1 MAYFI
6 IETEEQLQD
15 LEPQEDSFVE
25 VILGNNLYHPKLN
38 SMIGVYYRTADK
50 GYILPIT
57 HSETFSL
64 PVDSIKSFL
73 SQHRRLYCFD
83 QKLTSYFLDTANM
96 VDVGFSIMNEENKLP
111 EIDADPLVYK
121 EFYRKYAHG
130 PQLNRLIPIVK
141 VYERSENLYQV
152 FAPYIGKGIGWESFT
167 HEMINAYKKVEEV
180 GVAIDPLKFEDFFQL
195 PNTRYSISKDNRIYS
210 YYNMYNLTSRPTNA
224 FNGINFLALNKED
237 GSRESFIPTNSMLI
251 ELDFEA
257 YHLKLIANIAQ
268 EYTDATESIHKLLA
282 REYFKKEDI
291 SEEEYKQAKDI
302 SFKQMYGGI
311 SEEYLHIP
319 FYKKIARMQDN
330 LWEQYNHQN
339 GLYLPT
345 GRFLKKSENLY
356 KQKIFNYYIQNLETC
371 SNVDLLTEIQKELES
386 YKSKVILVVY
396 DAFLVDLHPEDGK
409 IFIQKIKEIINKQ
422 GLTAQF
428 KYGSSYNS
436 LKKAQ
441 I

>member
-6 IETEEQLQD
+6 IETEEQLQE

-38 SMIGVYYRTADK
+38 SMIGVYYRTEEK

-64 PVDSIKSFL
+64 SVDSVKSFL

-83 QKLTSYFLDTANM
+83 QKLTSYFLDTTNM
-96 VDVGFSIMNEENKLP
+96 VDVGFAVMNKENKLP

-141 VYERSENLYQV
+141 VYERSENIYKV
-152 FAPYIGKGIGWESFT
+152 FAPYLKDCTGWEEFT
-167 HEMINAYKKVEEV
+167 HRMVEAYKKVEEV
-180 GVAIDPLKFEDFFQL
+180 GIRVDPLKFEDSFQL
-195 PNTRYSISKDNRIYS
+195 INPKYSISKNNRIYS

-237 GSRESFIPTNSMLI
+237 GSRESFIPTDSMLI

-257 YHLKLIANIAQ
+257 YHLKLIANLVQ
-268 EYTDATESIHKLLA
+268 EYTDSTESIHKLLA
-282 REYFKKEDI
+282 REYFKKDDI
-291 SEEEYKQAKDI
+291 SEEEYKQAKEI
-302 SFKQMYGGI
+302 SFRQMYGGV

-319 FYKKIARMQDN
+319 FYAKIVKMQDN
-330 LWEQYNHQN
+330 LWEMYNHQN
-339 GLYLPT
+339 GIYLPT
-345 GRFLKKSENLY
+345 GRFLKKNENLY

-371 SNVDLLTEIQKELES
+371 SNVDLLVEIQKELGS
-386 YKSKVILVVY
+386 LKSKVMLVVY
-396 DAFLVDLHPEDGK
+396 DAFLVDLHSEDGK
-409 IFIQKIKEIINKQ
+409 IFIQKVKEIINNK

-428 KYGSSYNS
+428 KYGSDYNS